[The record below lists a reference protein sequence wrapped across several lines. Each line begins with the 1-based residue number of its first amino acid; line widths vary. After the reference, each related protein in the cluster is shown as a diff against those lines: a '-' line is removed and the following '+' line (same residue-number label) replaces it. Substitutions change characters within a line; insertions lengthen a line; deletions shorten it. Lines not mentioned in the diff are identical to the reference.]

1 MGYKNGKKINE
12 MEEKRKSIPRNEIT
26 KTSSLKE
33 IKTKSLII
41 K

>member
-1 MGYKNGKKINE
+1 MRRKINE

>member
-1 MGYKNGKKINE
+1 MKTIINE
-12 MEEKRKSIPRNEIT
+12 MEEKRKSIPRNEIA
-26 KTSSLKE
+26 KTASFKG

>member
-1 MGYKNGKKINE
+1 MRRKINE

-33 IKTKSLII
+33 IKNKVINYKIGLN
-41 K
+41 